1 MYCTCIDVH
10 IYLTHMTQKYR
21 MLFANCCYR
30 IQFHQ
35 VYITTEIL
43 QHAWLSWAA
52 FSLVCC
58 MTPLAYIGLNGMVAP
73 LLLLPSAHSTEYTC
87 TVAVH
92 QDTLGSSRGGPPA
105 DFAKQASCS
114 HWDRLAEQLSASSF
128 RPSSKLRGVRREVTG
143 ASYTLA
149 VTRFSFVRPLFRPP
163 FFYPLKDNVLWWVVG
178 YLWEHFWPLIS
189 GGRKC
194 HKLKAMPSMVL

>member
-1 MYCTCIDVH
+1 MFTFTWHTWNKNTVCCSQTAVIEYNSTRYISP
-10 IYLTHMTQKYR
+10 QKYCNMPDWAGPPSPWCAAWPR
-21 MLFANCCYR
+21 WRTSGWTAWWRRCC
-30 IQFHQ
+30 
-35 VYITTEIL
+35 
-43 QHAWLSWAA
+43 
-52 FSLVCC
+52 C
-58 MTPLAYIGLNGMVAP
+58 PLHTVLT
-73 LLLLPSAHSTEYTC
+73 TEYTC

-92 QDTLGSSRGGPPA
+92 QDTHGSSRGGPPA

-163 FFYPLKDNVLWWVVG
+163 FFYPLKDNFLWWVVG